1 MVSSPLSSPPENAAP
16 SQVARQSGRTGH
28 ALRRLWGWLFRHAGE
43 LQPATPA
50 ADQRPGGTDMA
61 ALGRALQRALDQHP
75 RSRSMLRHL
84 AIFEKAFRRH
94 GAGVLEKL
102 PTSFLYRVS
111 LQLEGIAADE
121 ALRRLATVIDQ
132 TLGRRTQKAE
142 RELAFVSS
150 LEFASQVEVEEFVGD
165 DALREFSMLWKSQ
178 STSPAVA
185 ANASRLHP
193 AQDDWPYTQP
203 QLP

>member
-1 MVSSPLSSPPENAAP
+1 
-16 SQVARQSGRTGH
+16 
-28 ALRRLWGWLFRHAGE
+28 
-43 LQPATPA
+43 
-50 ADQRPGGTDMA
+50 
-61 ALGRALQRALDQHP
+61 
-75 RSRSMLRHL
+75 MLRHL

-111 LQLEGIAADE
+111 LQLESIAADE

-132 TLGRRTQKAE
+132 TLARRTQNAE
-142 RELAFVSS
+142 RELALVSS
-150 LEFASQVEVEEFVGD
+150 LEFANQVEVEEFIGD

-178 STSPAVA
+178 STGPAVA

-203 QLP
+203 QRENDLPSHWRRWLVTLLMVLTTALTNCCRCWPVPRFRGRRPCPALHRAMDNGHVHRPTPSPAPLRPRRRSRA